1 MKLSLLIAASTAAC
15 SHGFVVLE
23 TTKTGAYAQSASSLG
38 QQMNGF
44 LNEKKNSLNVGDV
57 DTGGWNPF
65 GKQKAKLEPKKE
77 AAKIQKKVV
86 EAVPK
91 QERVKEEAAKIQKK
105 VVEAVPKQEHVK
117 EALKK
122 ASDGFKFPW
131 DK

>member
-15 SHGFVVLE
+15 SNGFIDLE
-23 TTKTGAYAQSASSLG
+23 TTRAKCAQSASSLG
-38 QQMNGF
+38 QQQMNGF

-105 VVEAVPKQEHVK
+105 VVEAVPKQERVK